1 MKVNSYA
8 EEAELQ
14 TTIY

>member
-14 TTIY
+14 TKIC